1 MAFNLADVLKDVS
14 ESDTGREQIEYIP
27 LTELDEDPN
36 NFYQLNGIAELA
48 DNIALCGLQQPIRVR
63 QKEGG
68 RYVIVSGHRRRA
80 ALEMLVADGYEY
92 LSKAACIVERDE
104 VSPALQQLRLIYAN
118 AATRKMTAAE
128 TAEEAERVTNLLYKL
143 QEEGY
148 EFPGR
153 MRDHVAQ
160 AMSISKSKLARLK
173 VIRENL
179 DESWAD
185 AWKAGTLTE
194 SQAYELAQ
202 MPRGWQC
209 IIKVNWPTSI
219 QSLYADRIRV
229 FRERFNELADL
240 KCDHGLQ
247 LCEHSSEMMKK
258 NAGTYFN
265 FSCTR
270 CCFECSN
277 LQTCKY
283 CCPEAA
289 GKKKELRD
297 IAKAANQRAKAEQE
311 ERDRPGA
318 EFARTVWDRIGKAR
332 LENRVSVEQVFKAQK
347 RFYSASVDD
356 KDQRKMETGNG
367 DYSPT
372 TALPFGYN
380 IQAVTV
386 MKIRDVA
393 DALGCSIDYLLG
405 RTDRIE
411 VVSESDT
418 EPKPEKVSYSGT
430 YWQTGNPK
438 KIGKYLCRI
447 SFGKYFDDKF
457 EMLMWNGC
465 EWHDGSQ
472 THEPEYDGDIIGW
485 IPMPKEAEEAA
496 ILSGSCITG
505 MSPDGTC
512 GAAACCDNECTCCL
526 QCDKNCNSRCGW
538 IDDAAEV
545 MTE

>member
-1 MAFNLADVLKDVS
+1 MAFNLADVLKNVS
-14 ESDTGREQIEYIP
+14 DSGTGVEQIEYIP
-27 LTELDEDPN
+27 LTELDEDPD
-36 NFYQLNGIAELA
+36 NFYQLSDIPELA

-63 QKEGG
+63 QKEDG
-68 RYVIVSGHRRRA
+68 RYIIVSGHRRRA

-128 TAEEAERVTNLLYKL
+128 TAEQAERVTELLYKL

-185 AWKAGTLTE
+185 AWKDGTLTE
-194 SQAYELAQ
+194 YQAYELAQ
-202 MPRGWQC
+202 MHRYWQA
-209 IIKVNWPTSI
+209 IIKEEWGRSVTV
-219 QSLYADRIRV
+219 LYANTIKI
-229 FRERFNELADL
+229 FRQRFEAVQSIPC
-240 KCDHGLQ
+240 KHGLAV
-247 LCEHSSEMMKK
+247 CEHTSSMMRK
-258 NAGTYFN
+258 NVCSDWAAP
-265 FSCTR
+265 CTG
-270 CCFECSN
+270 CCFDCDK
-277 LQTCKY
+277 LQNCKN

-289 GKKKELRD
+289 GKKKELKA
-297 IAKAANQRAKAEQE
+297 IAKQANLDAKQKQE

-318 EFARTVWDRIGKAR
+318 EFARMVWDRIGKAR

-356 KDQRKMETGNG
+356 KNCRKMETGNG

-372 TALPFGYN
+372 TDLPFGYN

-393 DALGCSIDYLLG
+393 DALGCSIDYLFG
-405 RTDRIE
+405 RTDRME
-411 VVSESDT
+411 VVSD
-418 EPKPEKVSYSGT
+418 SGT
-430 YWQTGNPK
+430 CWQTGEPK
-438 KIGKYLCRI
+438 ELGTYLLALRPAGCSVQYEKWSWDGIGWKDFTGYH
-447 SFGKYFDDKF
+447 SDDI
-457 EMLMWNGC
+457 
-465 EWHDGSQ
+465 DG
-472 THEPEYDGDIIGW
+472 EIIGW
-485 IPMPKEAEEAA
+485 TTLPAGVDFGHE
-496 ILSGSCITG
+496 
-505 MSPDGTC
+505 
-512 GAAACCDNECTCCL
+512 
-526 QCDKNCNSRCGW
+526 
-538 IDDAAEV
+538 
-545 MTE
+545 

>member
-1 MAFNLADVLKDVS
+1 MAFNLADVLKNVS
-14 ESDTGREQIEYIP
+14 DSDTGREQIEYIP
-27 LTELDEDPN
+27 LTELDEDPD
-36 NFYQLNGIAELA
+36 NFYQLSGIPELA

-63 QKEGG
+63 QKKDG
-68 RYVIVSGHRRRA
+68 RYIIVSGHRRRA
-80 ALEMLVADGYEY
+80 ALEMLVADGYDIF
-92 LSKAACIVERDE
+92 SKAACIVERDE

-185 AWKAGTLTE
+185 AWKDGTLTE

-209 IIKVNWPTSI
+209 IIKANWPTSI

-229 FRERFNELADL
+229 FRERFNELSDL

-258 NAGTYFN
+258 NAGTYYN
-265 FSCTR
+265 FPCIR
-270 CCFECSN
+270 CCFDCSS
-277 LQTCKY
+277 LQTCKN

-289 GKKKELRD
+289 GKKKELKAV
-297 IAKAANQRAKAEQE
+297 AKQANLDAKREQE

-318 EFARTVWDRIGKAR
+318 EFARMVWDRIGKAR
-332 LENRVSVEQVFKAQK
+332 ERSGVSVKDIVFA
-347 RFYSASVDD
+347 RGESFYNEFCDD
-356 KDQRKMETGNG
+356 PKQMKMENGEG
-367 DYSPT
+367 DYSPNST
-372 TALPFGYN
+372 VSFGYN
-380 IQAVTV
+380 LRASDV
-386 MKIRDVA
+386 MHIVSVA
-393 DALGCSIDYLLG
+393 DALKCSVDYLLG
-405 RTDRIE
+405 RTEDRE
-411 VVSESDT
+411 SHLSVQSEKC
-418 EPKPEKVSYSGT
+418 PVSYSGAVMR
-430 YWQTGNPK
+430 TGNPPEE
-438 KIGKYLCRI
+438 GTYLL
-447 SFGKYFDDKF
+447 
-457 EMLMWNGC
+457 MLQDSDC
-465 EWHDGSQ
+465 EPRYEKWKW
-472 THEPEYDGDIIGW
+472 DGDNWVDWSGPLDPYLDGTPKAW
-485 IPMPKEAEEAA
+485 MPMP
-496 ILSGSCITG
+496 
-505 MSPDGTC
+505 
-512 GAAACCDNECTCCL
+512 
-526 QCDKNCNSRCGW
+526 
-538 IDDAAEV
+538 EV

>member
-1 MAFNLADVLKDVS
+1 MAVNLADILKGVS
-14 ESDTGREQIEYIP
+14 DSDTGLEQIEYIP

-36 NFYQLNGIAELA
+36 NFYQLSGIAELA

-80 ALEMLVADGYEY
+80 ALEALVADGYD
-92 LSKAACIVERDE
+92 LFAKAACIVERDE

-160 AMSISKSKLARLK
+160 AMSISKTKLARLK

-202 MPRGWQC
+202 MHKFWQA
-209 IIKVNWPTSI
+209 IIKEEWGYGVPG
-219 QSLYADRIRV
+219 LYADTIKK
-229 FRERFNELADL
+229 FRQRFEAVQDIPC
-240 KCDHGLQ
+240 KHGLTV
-247 LCEHSSEMMKK
+247 CEHTAPMMRK
-258 NAGTYFN
+258 NVCRDWAAP
-265 FSCTR
+265 CTG
-270 CCFECSN
+270 CCFDCDK
-277 LQTCKY
+277 LQNCKN
-283 CCPEAA
+283 CCPDAA

-356 KDQRKMETGNG
+356 KDHRKMETGNG
-367 DYSPT
+367 DYSQT
-372 TALPFGYN
+372 TDLPFGYN
-380 IQAVTV
+380 IQAATV

-405 RTDRIE
+405 RTDRME
-411 VVSESDT
+411 VVSESDA
-418 EPKPEKVSYSGT
+418 EFKIKKVSYSDT
-430 YWQTGNPK
+430 IWRTG
-438 KIGKYLCRI
+438 
-447 SFGKYFDDKF
+447 
-457 EMLMWNGC
+457 
-465 EWHDGSQ
+465 
-472 THEPEYDGDIIGW
+472 EPEALGSYLLALRPAGCSVQFEKWSWDGIGW
-485 IPMPKEAEEAA
+485 KDF
-496 ILSGSCITG
+496 TG
-505 MSPDGTC
+505 YHSDDIDG
-512 GAAACCDNECTCCL
+512 
-526 QCDKNCNSRCGW
+526 KIVGW
-538 IDDAAEV
+538 TTLPAEV